1 MSPPD
6 DASFWHTAVQWAWS
20 MLALPIAYVWKRSV
34 NSVQKAEWHP
44 AVERI
49 EERLDQQ
56 GQSLA
61 RIEGYLQGRREHNER
76 RQAQR

>member
-1 MSPPD
+1 MSLPD
-6 DASFWHTAVQWAWS
+6 PSAWQEAVRWSWTALS
-20 MLALPIAYVWKRSV
+20 LPIAYVWKRSV
-34 NSVQKAEWHP
+34 NSVQKKEWHT
-44 AVERI
+44 AVKRI

-76 RQAQR
+76 RQEQR